1 VSRTCPTITPK
12 PTSRRVERIGD
23 ELDRLSDPA
32 RRHGDNAH
40 FVVLGRDAAGVR
52 KHEKPIVVQW
62 CASVDGAFAVLPRWQ
77 RYGGEWTILPVEY
90 TPAAHV
96 GCSSSGPQ

>member
-1 VSRTCPTITPK
+1 MNWIASVTLPDGTIETY
-12 PTSRRVERIGD
+12 
-23 ELDRLSDPA
+23 
-32 RRHGDNAH
+32 RRHGDSAH
-40 FVVLGRDAAGVR
+40 FVVLGRDATGVR
-52 KHEKPIVVQW
+52 KHEKPVVVQW